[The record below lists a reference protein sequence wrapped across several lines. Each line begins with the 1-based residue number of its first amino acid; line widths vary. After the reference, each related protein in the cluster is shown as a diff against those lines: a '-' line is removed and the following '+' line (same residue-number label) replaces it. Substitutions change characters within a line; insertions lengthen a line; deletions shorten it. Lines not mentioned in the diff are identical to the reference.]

1 MRFAMRRV
9 DFDFFETGRA
19 QSVEDEFEITGVRPT
34 REALVDGRPS
44 AKALGQIAPWRSGF
58 GDPEDGLDELAVV
71 VPAPPLGGRQDAL
84 DARPLNVGESVTG
97 NGHEGLE

>member
-1 MRFAMRRV
+1 MGFAMRRV
-9 DFDFFETGRA
+9 DLDFFKIGRA
-19 QSVEDEFEITGVRPT
+19 QGVEDEFEITGVRPA

-44 AKALGQIAPWRSGF
+44 AKALGQIPPWRSGF
-58 GDPEDGLDELAVV
+58 GDPKDGLDEFAVV

-84 DARPLNVGESVTG
+84 DARPLSVGESVAG